1 MKAGCSIVEKPE
13 GGGGY
18 QFPDWAYKTE
28 SSPGSRQIQLWHFIL
43 ELLQKEEFRHVIA
56 WQQGEYGEF
65 VIKDPDEVARL
76 WGRRKCKPQMNYD
89 KLSRALRYYY
99 NKRILHKT
107 KGKRFTYKFNF
118 NKLVMPNY
126 PFINIRSSGVVPQ
139 SAPPVPTASSRF
151 HFPPLDTHSPTGDVQ
166 PGRFS
171 AGSLAASGQESGNG
185 AERKA
190 ELPEL
195 DDGSAADWR
204 RGVDLLSSRSAVG
217 AGGIGHQKR
226 KPDIMLPL
234 FTRPGMYPD
243 PHSPF
248 AVSPLPGRGGV
259 LNVPISPAL
268 SLTPT
273 IFSYSPSPGL
283 SPFAGSGCFS
293 FNPEEMKHYLHSQA
307 CSVFNYHLSPRTF
320 PRYPGLVVP
329 PLQCQMHPEE
339 SAQFSIKLQP
349 PPAGRKNRERVE
361 SSEESAPVPAPPVAP
376 VPPRIKVE
384 PASDKDPESLGQ
396 LAREEERSQEEGPV
410 PGRTTEEEKGTLFAR
425 PAVPVWPS
433 APVGTPSEEPLEV
446 AEDSEDRP
454 GREPNAP
461 EKKEDALMPPKLR
474 LKRRWNDGP
483 GARQPNEGSRGQGS
497 QVSCPRSTLLSR
509 SQTRTQP
516 ELPTPK
522 SVHRP

>member
-118 NKLVMPNY
+118 SKLAMPNY

-151 HFPPLDTHSPTGDVQ
+151 HFPPLDTHSPSDVQ

-171 AGSLAASGQESGNG
+171 ASSLSASGPESGG
-185 AERKA
+185 TTDRKV
-190 ELPEL
+190 EPL
-195 DDGSAADWR
+195 DLEDGSASDWHR
-204 RGVDLLSSRSAVG
+204 AMDFIPSRNALSG
-217 AGGIGHQKR
+217 GGIGHQKR
-226 KPDIMLPL
+226 KPDIVLPL
-234 FTRPGMYPD
+234 FSRPAVYPD

-248 AVSPLPGRGGV
+248 ALSPVPGRGGV

-273 IFSYSPSPGL
+273 VFSYSPSPGL
-283 SPFAGSGCFS
+283 SPFTSTSCFS

-320 PRYPGLVVP
+320 PRYPGLMVP
-329 PLQCQMHPEE
+329 PLQCQIHPEE
-339 SAQFSIKLQP
+339 SSQFSIKLQP

-361 SSEESAPVPAPPVAP
+361 NNESTHGSAPTSAPSPS
-376 VPPRIKVE
+376 RIKVE
-384 PASDKDPESLGQ
+384 PPSEKDPESLRQSTQGKK
-396 LAREEERSQEEGPV
+396 EHSQEVDTVQTRTIEEG
-410 PGRTTEEEKGTLFAR
+410 KGTAFAH
-425 PAVPVWPS
+425 PSPTWPSVPVGIPS
-433 APVGTPSEEPLEV
+433 DETLEGT
-446 AEDSEDRP
+446 EDNEDRS
-454 GREPNAP
+454 GKEPSAP

-474 LKRRWNDGP
+474 LKRRWNDDPEARELSKTGKFLWNGAGP
-483 GARQPNEGSRGQGS
+483 QGLAA
-497 QVSCPRSTLLSR
+497 VATAAADA
-509 SQTRTQP
+509 
-516 ELPTPK
+516 
-522 SVHRP
+522 

>member
-118 NKLVMPNY
+118 SKLVMPNY
-126 PFINIRSSGVVPQ
+126 PFINIRSGGVVPQ

-151 HFPPLDTHSPTGDVQ
+151 HFPPLDTHSPNSDV
-166 PGRFS
+166 PPSRFS
-171 AGSLAASGQESGNG
+171 ATSLTASVQESGSG
-185 AERKA
+185 PDRKA
-190 ELPEL
+190 ELSEL
-195 DDGSAADWR
+195 EDGSTADWR
-204 RGVDLLSSRSAVG
+204 RGVDLVSPRSAVG
-217 AGGIGHQKR
+217 GGGLGHQKR
-226 KPDIMLPL
+226 KPDAVLPL
-234 FTRPGMYPD
+234 FTRPGLYPD

-248 AVSPLPGRGGV
+248 AISPIPGRGGV

-273 IFSYSPSPGL
+273 VFSYSPSPGL
-283 SPFAGSGCFS
+283 SPFTSSSCFS
-293 FNPEEMKHYLHSQA
+293 FNTEEMKHYLHSQA

-320 PRYPGLVVP
+320 PRYPGLMVP
-329 PLQCQMHPEE
+329 PLQCQVHPEE
-339 SAQFSIKLQP
+339 PTQFSIKLQP
-349 PPAGRKNRERVE
+349 PPIGRKNRERVE
-361 SSEESAPVPAPPVAP
+361 NSEEPAPTVAP

-384 PASDKDPESLGQ
+384 PTSAVSEKDPESLRQ
-396 LAREEERSQEEGPV
+396 SVREREEHSQEEGAV
-410 PGRTTEEEKGTLFAR
+410 PSRTTEEGKGTIFAR
-425 PAVPVWPS
+425 PTAPPAWPSVPVS
-433 APVGTPSEEPLEV
+433 TPGEPLEV
-446 AEDSEDRP
+446 TEDNEDRP
-454 GREPNAP
+454 GKEPSAP
-461 EKKEDALMPPKLR
+461 EKKEDAVMPPKLR
-474 LKRRWNDGP
+474 LKRRWNDDPEAREPPSKNSKFLWNGSGP
-483 GARQPNEGSRGQGS
+483 QG
-497 QVSCPRSTLLSR
+497 LAAAAADA
-509 SQTRTQP
+509 
-516 ELPTPK
+516 
-522 SVHRP
+522 

>member
-126 PFINIRSSGVVPQ
+126 PFLNIRPSGVVPQ

-151 HFPPLDTHSPTGDVQ
+151 HFPPLDAPSPSSDVQ

-171 AGSLAASGQESGNG
+171 ASSLAASGQELSNG

-190 ELPEL
+190 ELSEL
-195 DDGSAADWR
+195 EDGAADWR
-204 RGVDLLSSRSAVG
+204 RGVDLMASRNAVG
-217 AGGIGHQKR
+217 GGGIGHQKR

-234 FTRPGMYPD
+234 FTRPGLYPD

-248 AVSPLPGRGGV
+248 AVSPIAGRGGV

-283 SPFAGSGCFS
+283 SPFTSSSCFS

-320 PRYPGLVVP
+320 PRYPGLMVP
-329 PLQCQMHPEE
+329 PLQCQVLPEE
-339 SAQFSIKLQP
+339 PAQFSIKLQP
-349 PPAGRKNRERVE
+349 PPVGRKNRERAE
-361 SSEESAPVPAPPVAP
+361 SSEQPAAVPTPTAATAPL
-376 VPPRIKVE
+376 PPRVKVE
-384 PASDKDPESLGQ
+384 PASEKDPESLRQ
-396 LAREEERSQEEGPV
+396 SAQSAREKEGHSQEEGVV
-410 PGRTTEEEKGTLFAR
+410 PGRTTEEGKGAVFAR
-425 PAVPVWPS
+425 PAAPRVWPS
-433 APVGTPSEEPLEV
+433 APISASSEGPLEV
-446 AEDSEDRP
+446 TEDSDDGP
-454 GREPNAP
+454 GKEPSAP

-474 LKRRWNDGP
+474 LKRRWNDDP
-483 GARQPNEGSRGQGS
+483 GARGLSKGGRPPWDAPGPRGLA
-497 QVSCPRSTLLSR
+497 TAAADA
-509 SQTRTQP
+509 
-516 ELPTPK
+516 
-522 SVHRP
+522 